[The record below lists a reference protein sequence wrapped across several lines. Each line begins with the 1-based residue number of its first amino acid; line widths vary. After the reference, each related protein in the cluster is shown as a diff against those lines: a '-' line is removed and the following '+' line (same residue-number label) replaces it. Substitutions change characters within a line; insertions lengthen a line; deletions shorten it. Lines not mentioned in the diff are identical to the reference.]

1 MLYKII
7 AIYNRFLEFLYEL
20 FFQKQLLS
28 LNVIT
33 FGEYQLTGPQYL
45 VNELEGDHFNYYLN
59 AITVLLNKTLD
70 SRTKHAG
77 NIIFIDVG
85 ANIGQ
90 TSLIFSQIDNSK
102 VFSFEPYLESYDLLN
117 TNISNNAINNIITF
131 PYGLFSED
139 KKIGMGPPLNV
150 TLFKRFDKKSLG
162 MKSIYTNSLDC
173 KVTLKKGDN
182 LSFIKE
188 LKALHILK
196 IDVEGA
202 ELGVLRG
209 LKKTIKRHSP
219 FLLMEFSS
227 NTLNNASNSKKQLID
242 CIKEL
247 GYKFVMNAGDLIN
260 NKWERNLSIID
271 EYSFPEEGAP
281 DLLFTDTNKY

>member
-1 MLYKII
+1 M
-7 AIYNRFLEFLYEL
+7 
-20 FFQKQLLS
+20 Q
-28 LNVIT
+28 
-33 FGEYQLTGPQYL
+33 
-45 VNELEGDHFNYYLN
+45 GD
-59 AITVLLNKTLD
+59 V
-70 SRTKHAG
+70 
-77 NIIFIDVG
+77 
-85 ANIGQ
+85 
-90 TSLIFSQIDNSK
+90 
-102 VFSFEPYLESYDLLN
+102 
-117 TNISNNAINNIITF
+117 
-131 PYGLFSED
+131 
-139 KKIGMGPPLNV
+139 
-150 TLFKRFDKKSLG
+150 KKS
-162 MKSIYTNSLDC
+162 
-173 KVTLKKGDN
+173 DN

-227 NTLNNASNSKKQLID
+227 YALNNASNSKKQLID
-242 CIKEL
+242 YIKEL